1 MRTQALAVILS
12 WMKALGCACALASAC
27 HALAQPEP
35 QRYPTK
41 PIRLISPFAPGGG
54 SDRVARM
61 LAPELTEAWGQPVV
75 IDNRPGAGGAVGTEL
90 TARSA
95 PDGYTMV
102 MATASTIVI
111 NPLVGKVGYDPLR
124 DIAPVVHTSTVPLV
138 LVVHPSVPVKTVK
151 ELIAHA
157 RSSATRLNYASSGE
171 GTISHLAGELL
182 KSLTQADMVH
192 VPYRGGGQAIIDLV
206 AGHVQTGFLNMLEA
220 VPQIKAGRLRALG
233 VSTPSASAA
242 LPGVPTVAEAG
253 VPGFD
258 VIQWSGVLAPAGVPR
273 GIVLKWNAEVNRL
286 LSRADVRE
294 RLASAGADPGGGS
307 PEQFG
312 ALVRAD
318 IAKWSKAVKSIAIKL
333 QRQ

>member
-1 MRTQALAVILS
+1 MTVS
-12 WMKALGCACALASAC
+12 WMKALGCACALSIAC
-27 HALAQPEP
+27 NALAQPEP

-124 DIAPVVHTSTVPLV
+124 DFAPVVHTSTVPLV
-138 LVVHPSVPVKTVK
+138 LVVHPSVPAKSVK

-258 VIQWSGVLAPAGVPR
+258 VIQWSGVLAPVGVPR